1 MMNTFRRFPWIGV
14 CALACSVLTWSARC
28 FAADE
33 AHGDGEMP
41 PVWSVTIWAIISFVV
56 VMAVLVKKLLP
67 PIFAAMDKR
76 SEEIRS
82 ALEAADRAKAD
93 AEAMIQKHEDHLAK
107 ARAEAAAIIEEGRS
121 DAQKLRAKIEA
132 DAKKA
137 SEEMAARAQRE
148 IAQAKQTA
156 VVELQELSAGLAID
170 IANALIKKNLTQDDQ
185 KNLIEERIREFSA
198 A

>member
-1 MMNTFRRFPWIGV
+1 
-14 CALACSVLTWSARC
+14 
-28 FAADE
+28 
-33 AHGDGEMP
+33 
-41 PVWSVTIWAIISFVV
+41 
-56 VMAVLVKKLLP
+56 P